1 MKVSER
7 APFSNRD
14 RQVFVLNMESEL
26 DRGALLSR
34 YSRTSSLDIRD
45 LYEKEF
51 ENNPLR
57 GREFYQRVFLEY
69 GDESVAELVTA
80 QVAVQDISN
89 VVSKIIEESRT
100 GLSFLEKS
108 SRYVSYSKKREG
120 KYLYLDFNHTGI
132 DPSLEREYVDLMD
145 NIFKVYS
152 ECIEPLQ
159 KEIKLE
165 YPLEVKEGVDPLN
178 MEKAYN
184 SAVRAR
190 ALDDIRSILPCATLT
205 NVGISGN
212 IRAFIY
218 LIQRLYA
225 SGIAEADK
233 IATMLLEEL
242 SKDFNELLKSARG
255 KYGDQNI
262 DYLSKIKHSW
272 NTESVGK
279 KMNLEPES
287 NLLAYSRENLEMLPV
302 IFTSQNGG
310 SSELTMPEIIRIIS
324 QNRKN
329 RRNKLPRELEF
340 ISLTYRINM
349 NYGAFREF
357 QRHRFMSIIRKE
369 VGMDNGFQTPEF
381 VTKTPGML
389 EKYIMAMQSAK
400 TLWEKVVRVNGKTL
414 AQYVVPF
421 GAMYSLT
428 VATNLRELVYFCEL
442 RSTPQ
447 SHPDLRA
454 LAIQMMREIVTK
466 EPVLEPLFVFVDQG
480 DYPLGRFDQEYKK
493 EIKLRELG
501 KGTE

>member
-1 MKVSER
+1 MSER
-7 APFSNRD
+7 VPFSNRD
-14 RQVFVLNMESEL
+14 RQVFVLNMQSEL

-45 LYEKEF
+45 LYQKEF

-89 VVSKIIEESRT
+89 VVSKIIEESRV

-108 SRYVSYSKKREG
+108 SRYVSYSKKRDG
-120 KYLYLDFNHTGI
+120 KFLYLDFRQTGI
-132 DPSLEREYVDLMD
+132 DSSLEEEYVNFMD
-145 NIFKVYS
+145 MIFKFYS

-159 KEIKLE
+159 KQIRLE
-165 YPLEVKEGVDPLN
+165 HPLEVSGDVDPLN
-178 MEKAYN
+178 LEKAYN
-184 SAVRAR
+184 SAVRSR
-190 ALDDIRSILPCATLT
+190 ALDDIRSILPNATLT

-225 SGIAEADK
+225 SRIAESDK
-233 IATMLLEEL
+233 IATMLLQEL
-242 SKDFNELLKSARG
+242 SKDFSELLKSAKG

-262 DYLSKIKHSW
+262 DYMDRIKHSW
-272 NTESVGK
+272 NTESVNNK
-279 KMNLEPES
+279 INLKPES
-287 NLLAYSRENLEMLPV
+287 TLLSYSRESLEMLPA
-302 IFTSQNGG
+302 IFLSQTG
-310 SSELTMPEIIRIIS
+310 SEPQLTKAEIIKKIS
-324 QNRKN
+324 QDRKN

-369 VGMDNGFQTPEF
+369 VGMDRGFQIPEF
-381 VTKTPGML
+381 VKKTPDVL
-389 EKYIMAMQSAK
+389 EKYMMTMQSAK
-400 TLWEKVVRVNGKTL
+400 ILWEKVARASGKTV

-421 GAMYSLT
+421 GAMYSLI
-428 VATNLRELVYFCEL
+428 VSTNLRELVYFCEL

-447 SHPDLRA
+447 SHPDLRT
-454 LAIQMMREIVTK
+454 LAIQMMREVIKK
-466 EPVLEPLFVFVDQG
+466 EPTLRPLFAFVDES

-493 EIKLRELG
+493 EIKLRELR
-501 KGTE
+501 KGSE